1 MTRVEA
7 GFHVSDVDGRRLRGI
22 PSLPTP
28 QVIVPGPAERRPIR
42 DSRSLPLSIRYMS
55 LTGGKHIRYSSPTVQ
70 GLGNRQRNVLP
81 ADVWI
86 VGNRYNKTRMYR
98 PPVAVAN
105 PTWRIANVT
114 NKDITH
120 IEKLQMQKRMPPR

>member
-1 MTRVEA
+1 MK
-7 GFHVSDVDGRRLRGI
+7 DVDGRRLTGI

-28 QVIVPGPAERRPIR
+28 QVIVPGPAERHPIK
-42 DSRSLPLSIRYMS
+42 DSRTLPLSIRYMNVR
-55 LTGGKHIRYSSPTVQ
+55 GGLNLRYNNPTTQ

-86 VGNRYNKTRMYR
+86 VGNRYNKTAVYR

-114 NKDITH
+114 NKDITR
-120 IEKLQMQKRMPPR
+120 IEKLQAQKRMPPPGR